1 MLKRPVTQAD
11 FDRLEEERLAAD
23 RLYNDALTALDR
35 AIPQAPSTVAP
46 EPPAYDER
54 EITPLNESW
63 RVSPEAPAAGGVR
76 GGLARA
82 IWRVV
87 SPWLARQEAF
97 NARLVAH
104 LNQNVRHEREV
115 VSAVA
120 SALRAVGEQ
129 AAALAAFHSRLIV
142 FLQQVTPYVDTKDRS
157 VLGHLALVDEQ
168 AINAVADE
176 LLRRSEAMQ
185 TREARFTADV
195 RALKAAHEEMRS
207 TSATLYQATFT
218 MKRELERLTA
228 PDADRDPG
236 SVHLPPSRDA
246 SADRR
251 SLGGGGQVDR
261 SIGADRNPA
270 ALDSWKYLGF
280 EDHFRGAREDI
291 RRRLADYI
299 PLFTGAQDV
308 LDAGCG
314 RGEFLDLLREAGIS
328 ARGVDPNHEM
338 VEVCRA
344 RGLMAEEAD
353 ALSFLR
359 AAPDGSIGGLF
370 AAQVIEHLE
379 PEYLMRTLEAAYHA
393 LRPGSRL
400 VLETIN
406 PACWTAFFESYIR
419 DLTHVRAIHPETLQ
433 YLLTA
438 SGFQQIEI
446 QYRSP
451 LPESER
457 LQTVS
462 VPRDVSPAMREAFET
477 LNENAARLNGR
488 LFSHMDYAAV
498 AVRL

>member
-35 AIPQAPSTVAP
+35 AIPQAPSAVAP
-46 EPPAYDER
+46 EPPPYDER
-54 EITPLNESW
+54 ELTPLNESW

-104 LNQNVRHEREV
+104 LNENVRHEREV

-129 AAALAAFHSRLIV
+129 AATLAAFHSRLIV

-185 TREARFTADV
+185 AREARFVADV

-207 TSATLYQATFT
+207 TFATLYQATFT
-218 MKRELERLTA
+218 IKRELERLS
-228 PDADRDPG
+228 G
-236 SVHLPPSRDA
+236 SVRLPSSRDA

-251 SLGGGGQVDR
+251 SLGGGGQADPDRGGDRPQADVD
-261 SIGADRNPA
+261 PA
-270 ALDSWKYLGF
+270 ALDSWKYVGF

-291 RRRLADYI
+291 RRRLAEYV
-299 PLFTGAQDV
+299 PLFAGAQDV
-308 LDAGCG
+308 LDVGCG

-328 ARGVDPNHEM
+328 ARGLDPNHEM

-359 AAPDGSIGGLF
+359 AAPDGSLGGLF

-379 PEYLMRTLEAAYHA
+379 PEYLMRTLEAAYHS

-406 PACWTAFFESYIR
+406 AACWTAFFESYIR

-457 LQTVS
+457 LQTVT
-462 VPRDVSPAMREAFET
+462 VPRDLSPAMREAFET

>member
-11 FDRLEEERLAAD
+11 FERLEEERLAAD
-23 RLYNDALTALDR
+23 RLYNAALTAVDR
-35 AIPQAPSTVAP
+35 AIPQVPSAP
-46 EPPAYDER
+46 PPGPAGYDER
-54 EITPLNESW
+54 EIPPLNESW
-63 RVSPEAPAAGGVR
+63 RVTPEAPLSRGVR
-76 GGLARA
+76 GGVARA
-82 IWRVV
+82 VWRIV

-104 LNQNVRHEREV
+104 LNQNVRHEREA
-115 VSAVA
+115 VSGIAA
-120 SALRAVGEQ
+120 ALRAIGEQ
-129 AAALAAFHSRLIV
+129 SAALAAFHSRLIV

-185 TREARFTADV
+185 AREQRFVADV
-195 RALKAAHEEMRS
+195 RALRAAHEEMRS
-207 TSATLYQATFT
+207 TFATLYQATFT
-218 MKRELERLTA
+218 VKRELERLTGSVRLQ
-228 PDADRDPG
+228 ADDPG
-236 SVHLPPSRDA
+236 GVRLPPSRDG
-246 SADRR
+246 SADR
-251 SLGGGGQVDR
+251 
-261 SIGADRNPA
+261 
-270 ALDSWKYLGF
+270 LDSWKYVGF

-291 RRRLADYI
+291 RARLAEYV
-299 PLFTGAQDV
+299 PLFRGAQDV
-308 LDAGCG
+308 LDVGCG
-314 RGEFLDLLREAGIS
+314 RGEFLDLLRDAGIA
-328 ARGVDPNHEM
+328 ARGLDTNHEM
-338 VEVCRA
+338 VEGCRA
-344 RGLMAEEAD
+344 RGLMAEETD
-353 ALSFLR
+353 VLRFLGS
-359 AAPDGSIGGLF
+359 APDGSIGGLF

-451 LPESER
+451 LPERVR
-457 LQTVS
+457 LQAVTV
-462 VPRDVSPAMREAFET
+462 PGDASPAMREALET
-477 LNENAARLNGR
+477 LNENAARLNQR

>member
-23 RLYNDALTALDR
+23 RLYNEALTALDR
-35 AIPQAPSTVAP
+35 AIPQGPATVST
-46 EPPAYDER
+46 EPAAYDEQ
-54 EITPLNESW
+54 EISPLNESW
-63 RVSPEAPAAGGVR
+63 HVTPAAPEAGGVR

-82 IWRVV
+82 IWRIV

-104 LNQNVRHEREV
+104 LNRNVRHEREM
-115 VSAVA
+115 AGAIA
-120 SALRAVGEQ
+120 SALRAVSEQ

-185 TREARFTADV
+185 AREQRFAADV
-195 RALKAAHEEMRS
+195 RALAAAHQEMRS
-207 TSATLYQATFT
+207 TFATLYQATFT
-218 MKRELERLTA
+218 VKRELERLTGPA
-228 PDADRDPG
+228 RGSSDPG
-236 SVHLPPSRDA
+236 SARLPPSHEA

-251 SLGGGGQVDR
+251 SFSGGGQAGRDP
-261 SIGADRNPA
+261 G
-270 ALDSWKYLGF
+270 ALDSWKYVGF
-280 EDHFRGAREDI
+280 EDQFRGSREDI
-291 RRRLADYI
+291 RRRLAEYV
-299 PLFTGAQDV
+299 PLFDGARDV
-308 LDAGCG
+308 VDVGCG
-314 RGEFLDLLREAGIS
+314 RGEFLDLLRAAGIP
-328 ARGVDPNHEM
+328 ARGLDPNHEM

-344 RGLMAEEAD
+344 RGLVAD
-353 ALSFLR
+353 ETDVLTFLR
-359 AAPDGSIGGLF
+359 AAPDGSLGGLF

-451 LPESER
+451 LPQSER
-457 LQTVS
+457 LQNVA
-462 VPRDVSPAMREAFET
+462 VPPDASPAMREALET
-477 LNENAARLNGR
+477 LNENAGRLNQR

>member
-11 FDRLEEERLAAD
+11 FDRLEDARLAAD
-23 RLYNDALTALDR
+23 RLYNEALTALDR
-35 AIPQAPSTVAP
+35 AIPPAPSAGPP
-46 EPPAYDER
+46 EPAPYDAR
-54 EITPLNESW
+54 EVTPLNESW
-63 RVSPEAPAAGGVR
+63 RVTPEAPVSRGMR

-82 IWRVV
+82 VWRVV

-104 LNQNVRHEREV
+104 LNGNVRHEQEV
-115 VSAVA
+115 ATAVA
-120 SALRAVGEQ
+120 SALRAAGEQ
-129 AAALAAFHSRLIV
+129 ATALATFHSRLIV

-185 TREARFTADV
+185 AREARFAADV
-195 RALKAAHEEMRS
+195 HALKAAHEEMRS
-207 TSATLYQATFT
+207 TFATLYQATFT
-218 MKRELERLTA
+218 VKRELERLVGSVRDPSSVRLQA
-228 PDADRDPG
+228 DPDPGGVHAQADRDPR
-236 SVHLPPSRDA
+236 P
-246 SADRR
+246 
-251 SLGGGGQVDR
+251 
-261 SIGADRNPA
+261 
-270 ALDSWKYLGF
+270 LDSWKYVGF

-291 RRRLADYI
+291 RGRLAEYV
-299 PLFTGAQDV
+299 PLFTGAADV
-308 LDAGCG
+308 LDVGCG

-328 ARGVDPNHEM
+328 ARGLDPNHEM

-344 RGLMAEEAD
+344 RGLVAEETD
-353 ALSFLR
+353 VLRFLR
-359 AAPDGSIGGLF
+359 AAPDGSLGGLL

-419 DLTHVRAIHPETLQ
+419 DLTHVRPIHPETLQ

-438 SGFQQIEI
+438 SGFQRIEI

-451 LPESER
+451 LPERER
-457 LQTVS
+457 LQTVT
-462 VPRDVSPAMREAFET
+462 VPRDASPSIREAFET
-477 LNENAARLNGR
+477 LNENAGRLNER

>member
-23 RLYNDALTALDR
+23 RLYNEALTALDR
-35 AIPQAPSTVAP
+35 AIPQGPATVAT
-46 EPPAYDER
+46 EPAAYDDQ
-54 EITPLNESW
+54 EISPLNESW
-63 RVSPEAPAAGGVR
+63 HVTPAAPEAGGVR
-76 GGLARA
+76 GVLARA
-82 IWRVV
+82 IWRIV

-104 LNQNVRHEREV
+104 LNRNVRHEREM
-115 VSAVA
+115 AGAIA
-120 SALRAVGEQ
+120 SALRAVSEQ

-185 TREARFTADV
+185 AREQRFAADV
-195 RALKAAHEEMRS
+195 RALAAAHQEMRS
-207 TSATLYQATFT
+207 TFATLYQATFT
-218 MKRELERLTA
+218 VKRELERLTTA
-228 PDADRDPG
+228 PGTAAIEGSDPGSARLRAGRDPG
-236 SVHLPPSRDA
+236 
-246 SADRR
+246 
-251 SLGGGGQVDR
+251 
-261 SIGADRNPA
+261 
-270 ALDSWKYLGF
+270 ALDSWKYVGF
-280 EDHFRGAREDI
+280 EDQFRGSREDI
-291 RRRLADYI
+291 RRRLAEYV
-299 PLFTGAQDV
+299 PLFDGARDV
-308 LDAGCG
+308 VDVGCG
-314 RGEFLDLLREAGIS
+314 RGEFLDLLRAAGIP
-328 ARGVDPNHEM
+328 ARGLDPNHEM
-338 VEVCRA
+338 VEGCRA
-344 RGLMAEEAD
+344 RGLVAD
-353 ALSFLR
+353 ETDVLTFLR
-359 AAPDGSIGGLF
+359 GAPDGSIGGLF

-451 LPESER
+451 LPERER
-457 LQTVS
+457 LQS
-462 VPRDVSPAMREAFET
+462 VAVPPDASPAMREALDT
-477 LNENAARLNGR
+477 LNENAGRLNQR